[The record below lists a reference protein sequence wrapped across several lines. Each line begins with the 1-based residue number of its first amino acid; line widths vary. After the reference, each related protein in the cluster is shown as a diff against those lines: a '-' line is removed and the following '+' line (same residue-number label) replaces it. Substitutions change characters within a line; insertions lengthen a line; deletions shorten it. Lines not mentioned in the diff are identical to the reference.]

1 LKKRVYLKTRSLTKS
16 APKSTKPS
24 TALAVRPQ
32 RAVVRISDPHRMMPE
47 ILSPA
52 GVLGDEAAVGALGL
66 VEVKLTDAEEAI
78 LSEPVDPRFVQYKPA
93 KRGGPPTIPY
103 LSHPVYTKWFN
114 RAFGRLGWAIVPKS
128 KPIKNGDVI
137 MCPYMLYIHGQ
148 PAAFAWGEQDYFPN
162 NDNQTYGDAVES
174 TVASALR
181 RCAKRLGV
189 GLELWDKEWL
199 ASLPRPALPRPAV
212 RRQEPDPDV
221 NYGGTYSKPKD
232 NVEVADEP
240 ITREQR
246 ARLGVIAERTG
257 RAPADVSLWLK
268 VRYGVASSAKLHR
281 RDYQDVIQALEANGA
296 LPLPGDGE
304 A

>member
-1 LKKRVYLKTRSLTKS
+1 LKKRVYLKTRSLTKP
-16 APKSTKPS
+16 APKSKKPS
-24 TALAVRPQ
+24 TEIAVRPQ

-52 GVLGDEAAVGALGL
+52 GVLGDEAAVGALGQ
-66 VEVKLTDAEEAI
+66 VGVKLTDAEEAI
-78 LSEPVDPRFVQYKPA
+78 LSEPVNPRDVSFKPA
-93 KRGGPPTIPY
+93 KRGEPPTIPY
-103 LSHPVYTKWFN
+103 LSHPVYTRWFN

-162 NDNQTYGDAVES
+162 NSQQTYGDAVES

-189 GLELWDKEWL
+189 GLELWDKAWL
-199 ASLPRPALPRPAV
+199 ASLSRPAV
-212 RRQEPDPDV
+212 RRREPEPDV
-221 NYGGTYSKPKD
+221 SYGGTYSKPEG
-232 NVEVADEP
+232 NVEVADEL

-281 RDYQDVIQALEANGA
+281 RDYQDVIQALEAKGA